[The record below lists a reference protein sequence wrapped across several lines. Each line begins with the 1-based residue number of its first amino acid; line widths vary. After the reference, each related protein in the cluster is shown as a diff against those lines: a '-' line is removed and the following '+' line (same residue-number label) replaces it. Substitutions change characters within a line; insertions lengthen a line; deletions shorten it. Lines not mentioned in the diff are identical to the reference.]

1 MNTSCDKNTSEL
13 LRVHVRDGMSQAR
26 RKLPALDKGYFD
38 IDELRFE
45 QLLEQMQDYSQL
57 IKFQGIEPG
66 DDLSPLLFS
75 KNELMVMVKILA
87 INVDKV
93 ERDLQEQ
100 LYASGNAH
108 SNKDDDVPVDTM
120 TPRKLIGMFDN
131 WLELLNQPQSE
142 AGEQLYRLIESVV
155 IGLSKELSSFLR
167 VVAQNSIDKPVLF
180 HSFTILL
187 KKSQHVIGYGEDLAR
202 DQDFDIESLN
212 ASLLKALEMIQT
224 GIGELLPISM
234 TSQNNDPAV
243 SLRIVFVKLY
253 QKLQEKVNRFT
264 LNLFDFYFTDVLQ
277 AKPNRLTPDSV
288 YLVLHPNIKERDVII
303 PKGTEFIAGVDKNSQ
318 DIIYRVYQ
326 EQIVNDAQVVRL
338 HSVYFPK
345 DTDNT
350 ESAVLADACWLDNI
364 TTAPSAD
371 KKVRDEMIAHPLLG
385 AVRSDADVNT
395 AVDARLGFAI
405 ANKILFLSEGR
416 RQVNITIQ
424 FSAQMSTA
432 WSSLKKILQELP
444 SAKRAKSDSNAK
456 FFAHFGSM
464 FDLRITTE
472 TGWLDIGEYKPAFNG
487 SDKSIKTNT
496 LRLSFYLPESA
507 PAITAYDAAVHGDEY
522 QCAVPVL
529 QILLKENFIQYPY
542 DILRNLTVREISI
555 DVNVEGVR
563 NVILHNN
570 LGPLSALSPFT
581 PFGPL
586 PEIGSYFIVGSEE
599 ICSKQLTSVDFD
611 IEWGGLPN
619 CPGAFGAWYTGYGQ
633 IKNTKN
639 FVASVSVMAN
649 GQWLPA
655 NPSVSLCQELFASK
669 LRNGQEWLIPQKKL
683 FGTTAI
689 PYYKAQ
695 EMPRNNKSF
704 RYSALTK
711 SGLFKVTLQGPMGG
725 FGHREYSTLLTNTLT
740 YNSRVKTENLVR
752 PMPNAPYTPEIS
764 AIRLNYSAATTVNL
778 NTPNQHSDPLMRDQF
793 FHLHPLGWESIT
805 PLQHSRVYLV
815 PQYKDDGALL
825 IGLTGSECRQLSL
838 FFHLKNNSIP
848 IKSLQ
853 VSTELDVS
861 HSSDNR
867 EGDSDIVYK
876 IEPATKIQ
884 WEYLSH
890 NQWRAIPERNV
901 LGDST
906 RNFMA
911 SGIVQLLIPADITT
925 DNSLLPPG
933 FFWLKVSA
941 NQELSH
947 FSEVYSVYAQAV
959 KASWIAGEH
968 PIIEQAMILPPDSIK
983 RIRQNIPGIAG
994 VTQICSSFGGAP
1006 AESIEHLRTR
1016 MSERLRHKN
1025 RALTP
1030 LDYEMLILNQFP
1042 QIYKVKCFA
1051 NMRMDRMSKICPG
1064 HLLIIPIPHLNWMDG
1079 QNFKPHFD
1087 GYLIDCI
1094 LNFVKDLAP
1103 AFAEICVEN
1112 PVYEEIQVR
1121 CAVHFREG
1129 CHQGY
1134 HHNILNQA
1142 LCDYLSPW
1150 SSLGNNV
1157 HFGWSINEQDIKS
1170 FIHNLDYIEH
1180 VTDFSLLR
1188 IAPRE
1193 QGLYVLDDTAAP
1205 VIEGTVTGRI
1215 LPSFW
1220 WSTAIPIEHHYIVSI
1235 DENAHIGAQV
1245 TGYDELEV
1253 GSTFI
1258 IA

>member
-1 MNTSCDKNTSEL
+1 MNTSRDRNTSEL
-13 LRVHVRDGMSQAR
+13 LHVHIRDGMSQAR

-38 IDELRFE
+38 IDEQRFE

-57 IKFQGIEPG
+57 IKFQGIELG
-66 DDLSPLLFS
+66 DEFTPLLFS

-100 LYASGNAH
+100 LYAAGNVH
-108 SNKDDDVPVDTM
+108 SKNDNFVTTLDIM
-120 TPRKLIGMFDN
+120 TPTKLIAMFDY
-131 WLELLNQPQSE
+131 WLSLLYQPQSE

-155 IGLSKELSSFLR
+155 LGLSKELSSFLR
-167 VVAQNSIDKPVLF
+167 LAVQHSIDNPVLSN
-180 HSFTILL
+180 SFNILL
-187 KKSQHVIGYGEDLAR
+187 KKTQYAIDYGDDLAR
-202 DQDFDIESLN
+202 DQELDVESLN
-212 ASLLKALEMIQT
+212 ASLLKALEMIQK

-234 TSQNNDPAV
+234 TSQNNDPAIA
-243 SLRIVFVKLY
+243 LRIVFVKLY
-253 QKLQEKVNRFT
+253 QKLQEKLNRFT

-277 AKPNRLTPDSV
+277 AKPNGLIPDSV
-288 YLVLHPNIKERDVII
+288 YLVLHPNIKGRDIVI
-303 PKGTEFIAGVDKNSQ
+303 PKGMEFIAGIDKNSQ
-318 DIIYRVYQ
+318 DIIYRVSQ

-345 DTDNT
+345 DAGNT

-364 TTAPSAD
+364 TAAPSAD

-385 AVRSDADVNT
+385 AVRSETDVNT
-395 AVDARLGFAI
+395 AMDARLGFAI

-416 RQVNITIQ
+416 RQVDITIQ
-424 FSAQMSTA
+424 FSAQMGTA
-432 WSSLKKILQELP
+432 WSSLKKILQELL
-444 SAKRAKSDSNAK
+444 SSKRSKSDNNAK

-472 TGWLDIGEYKPAFNG
+472 TGWLAIGEYKPAFNG
-487 SDKSIKTNT
+487 SDKAIKNNA

-507 PAITAYDAAVHGDEY
+507 PAITAYDAVIHGDEY
-522 QCAVPVL
+522 ECAVPVL
-529 QILLKENFIQYPY
+529 QILIKENFIQYPY
-542 DILRNLTVREISI
+542 DILRKLVIREISI
-555 DVNVEGVR
+555 DVSVEGVR
-563 NVILHNN
+563 NLILYNN
-570 LGPLSALSPFT
+570 IGPLSVLSPFA

-586 PEIGSYFIVGSEE
+586 PEVGSYFVVGSEE
-599 ICSKQLTSVDFD
+599 ICYKQLTAIDFD
-611 IEWGGLPN
+611 IEWSGLPN
-619 CPGAFGAWYTGYGQ
+619 CSGAFGSWYAGYGQ
-633 IKNTKN
+633 IKSAKN
-639 FVASVSVMAN
+639 FVVSASVMAD
-649 GQWLPA
+649 GQWQPTNSGA
-655 NPSVSLCQELFASK
+655 SHYQVLFTNK
-669 LRNGQEWLIPQKKL
+669 LRNGQEWLIPQQKL
-683 FGTTAI
+683 FGTLAI
-689 PYYKAQ
+689 PYYKPQIALS
-695 EMPRNNKSF
+695 NNKSF

-711 SGLFKVTLQGPMGG
+711 SGLFKFTLQGPVGG

-740 YNSRVKTENLVR
+740 YNSRIKSERLMR
-752 PMPNAPYTPEIS
+752 AMPNFPYTPEIS
-764 AIRLNYSAATTVNL
+764 AIRLNYSAAAIVNL
-778 NTPNQHSDPLMRDQF
+778 NKPGPQSDPLLRDQF

-825 IGLTGSECRQLSL
+825 IGLTGSDCAQLSL
-838 FFHLKNNSIP
+838 FFHLKNNSLP

-853 VSTELDVS
+853 VSTELVTS
-861 HSSDNR
+861 EASENN
-867 EGDSDIVYK
+867 DSEIIYS
-876 IEPATKIQ
+876 IEPATKVQ
-884 WEYLSH
+884 WEYLSN
-890 NQWRAIPERNV
+890 NQWRTIPEKNV
-901 LGDST
+901 IGDST
-906 RNFMA
+906 RNFMT

-925 DNSLLPPG
+925 ENTLLPAG
-933 FFWLKVSA
+933 LFWLKVSA
-941 NQELSH
+941 NQQLAH

-959 KASWIAGEH
+959 KANWIAGEH
-968 PIIEQAMILPPDSIK
+968 PANEHAMVLVPDSIK
-983 RIRQNIPGIAG
+983 RTRQNIPGIAS
-994 VTQICSSFGGAP
+994 VTQICSSFGGVT

-1051 NMRMDRMSKICPG
+1051 NMRMDTISAVCPG
-1064 HLLIIPIPHLNWMDG
+1064 HLLIIPIPHCDWMNG

-1087 GYLIDCI
+1087 GYLIDRI
-1094 LNFVKDLAP
+1094 LNFVKELAP
-1103 AFAEICVEN
+1103 AFAEISVEN

-1129 CHQGY
+1129 RHHGY
-1134 HHNILNQA
+1134 HHNLLNQA

-1150 SSLGNNV
+1150 SSVGNNV
-1157 HFGWSINEQDIKS
+1157 HFGWSVSEQHIKS

-1180 VTDFSLLR
+1180 ITDFSLLR

-1193 QGLYVLDDTAAP
+1193 QGLYVLDDTVALAT
-1205 VIEGTVTGRI
+1205 EGNTSGRI

-1220 WSTAIPIEHHYIVSI
+1220 WSTAIPIENHYIVSL
-1235 DENAHIGAQV
+1235 DENEHIGAQV

>member
-1 MNTSCDKNTSEL
+1 MNAPCNKNTSEL

-38 IDELRFE
+38 IDEQRFE

-57 IKFQGIEPG
+57 IKFQGVELG
-66 DDLSPLLFS
+66 DELSPLLFS

-100 LYASGNAH
+100 LYASRNSDSNAY
-108 SNKDDDVPVDTM
+108 DLAIATGVM
-120 TPRKLIGMFDN
+120 TPRKLISMFDY
-131 WLELLNQPQSE
+131 WLSLLYQSQSE

-167 VVAQNSIDKPVLF
+167 IVAQDSTDRPVLS
-180 HSFTILL
+180 HSFNVLL
-187 KKSQHVIGYGEDLAR
+187 KKPQHVIGYGDDLAH
-202 DQDFDIESLN
+202 DKELDIESLN

-224 GIGELLPISM
+224 DIGELLPISM
-234 TSQNNDPAV
+234 RSQNNDPSI

-253 QKLQEKVNRFT
+253 QKLQEKLNRFT

-277 AKPNRLTPDSV
+277 AKPNGLIPDSV
-288 YLVLHPNIKERDVII
+288 YLVLHPNIKERDIII
-303 PKGTEFIAGVDKNSQ
+303 PTGTEFIAGIDKNSQ
-318 DIIYRVYQ
+318 DIIYRVSQ
-326 EQIVNDAQVVRL
+326 EQVVNDAQVVRL
-338 HSVYFPK
+338 HSVYFPRAA
-345 DTDNT
+345 DNT
-350 ESAVLADACWLDNI
+350 QSAVLADACWLDNI
-364 TTAPSAD
+364 TTTPSAD

-385 AVRSDADVNT
+385 AVRNEADVNT
-395 AVDARLGFAI
+395 AVDGRLGFAI

-416 RQVNITIQ
+416 RQINITIQ
-424 FSAQMSTA
+424 FSAQIGAA

-444 SAKRAKSDSNAK
+444 SAKRSKFDSNAK
-456 FFAHFGSM
+456 FFAHFASM
-464 FDLRITTE
+464 FDLRLTTE
-472 TGWLDIGEYKPAFNG
+472 TGWLAIREYKPAFNG
-487 SDKSIKTNT
+487 SDKSIKSNA

-507 PAITAYDAAVHGDEY
+507 PAITAYDALIHGEEY

-542 DILRNLTVREISI
+542 DILRKLVVGEISI
-555 DVNVEGVR
+555 DVSVEGVR
-563 NVILHNN
+563 NLILHNN
-570 LGPLSALSPFT
+570 LGPLSVLSPFA

-586 PEIGSYFIVGSEE
+586 PGVGSYFIVGSEE
-599 ICSKQLTSVDFD
+599 ICNKQLTAIDFD
-611 IEWGGLPN
+611 IEWSGLPN
-619 CPGAFGAWYTGYGQ
+619 CSGSFGSWYTGYSQ
-633 IKNTKN
+633 IKSTKN
-639 FVASVSVMAN
+639 FVASVSVMADS
-649 GQWLPA
+649 QWQPTNQSA
-655 NPSVSLCQELFASK
+655 SHYQELFSSK

-683 FGTTAI
+683 LGTSAI

-695 EMPRNNKSF
+695 EMPRNNKNF

-711 SGLFKVTLQGPMGG
+711 SGLFKFTLQGPIGG

-740 YNSRVKTENLVR
+740 YNARVKSERLVR
-752 PMPNAPYTPEIS
+752 SMPNAPYTPEIS
-764 AIRLNYSAATTVNL
+764 AIRLNYSATAIVNL
-778 NTPNQHSDPLMRDQF
+778 HKPSPQSDPLMRDQF

-825 IGLTGSECRQLSL
+825 IGLAGSECRQLSL
-838 FFHLKNNSIP
+838 FFHLKNNSLP
-848 IKSLQ
+848 IKSLHI
-853 VSTELDVS
+853 STELEVS
-861 HSSDNR
+861 DTEESAES
-867 EGDSDIVYK
+867 EIVYN
-876 IEPATKIQ
+876 IEKATKIQ
-884 WEYLSH
+884 WEYLSN
-890 NQWRAIPERNV
+890 NQWRIIPEKNIT
-901 LGDST
+901 GDST
-906 RNFMA
+906 RNFMT
-911 SGIVQLLIPADITT
+911 SGIVQLLIPPDITT
-925 DNSLLPPG
+925 DNSLLPG
-933 FFWLKVSA
+933 RVFWLKVSA
-941 NQELSH
+941 NQQLSH

-959 KASWIAGEH
+959 KANWIAGEH
-968 PIIEQAMILPPDSIK
+968 PANEHAMVLAPDNIK
-983 RIRQNIPGIAG
+983 RTRQNIPGIAS
-994 VTQICSSFGGAP
+994 VSQICSSFGGVA

-1051 NMRMDRMSKICPG
+1051 NMRMDKISSICPG
-1064 HLLIIPIPHLNWMDG
+1064 HLMIIPIPHLNWLDG

-1087 GYLIDCI
+1087 GHLIDRI
-1094 LNFVKDLAP
+1094 FNFVKELGS
-1103 AFAEICVEN
+1103 AFAEVSVEN
-1112 PVYEEIQVR
+1112 PVYEEIQIR

-1129 CHQGY
+1129 RHHGY
-1134 HHNILNQA
+1134 HHNLLNQA

-1193 QGLYVLDDTAAP
+1193 QGLFVLDDTASP
-1205 VIEGTVTGRI
+1205 VTEGNATGRI